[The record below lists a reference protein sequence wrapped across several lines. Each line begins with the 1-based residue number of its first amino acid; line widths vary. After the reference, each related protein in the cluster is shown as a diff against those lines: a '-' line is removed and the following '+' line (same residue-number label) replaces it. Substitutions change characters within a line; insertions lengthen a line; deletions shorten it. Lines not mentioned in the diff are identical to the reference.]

1 MAFLALVA
9 GPRLAPGPGD
19 DPAAPHLHHRAPP
32 SLHPHQVGQLLV
44 STTIK
49 GEYCVLLFD
58 GHLVWPGSGTLLHPL
73 CPALRVVL
81 LYVLVFDVEAAFGL
95 VTGTSQWYKT

>member
-9 GPRLAPGPGD
+9 GPRLAPGSGD

-44 STTIK
+44 SIAPSLSTPPSSLKVHTIFCGSKDLVGAFSK
-49 GEYCVLLFD
+49 GKAKILKEKD
-58 GHLVWPGSGTLLHPL
+58 I
-73 CPALRVVL
+73 
-81 LYVLVFDVEAAFGL
+81 
-95 VTGTSQWYKT
+95 

>member
-1 MAFLALVA
+1 MLIGAF
-9 GPRLAPGPGD
+9 
-19 DPAAPHLHHRAPP
+19 
-32 SLHPHQVGQLLV
+32 S
-44 STTIK
+44 
-49 GEYCVLLFD
+49 EYCVLLFVDMFDDD

-95 VTGTSQWYKT
+95 VTGT